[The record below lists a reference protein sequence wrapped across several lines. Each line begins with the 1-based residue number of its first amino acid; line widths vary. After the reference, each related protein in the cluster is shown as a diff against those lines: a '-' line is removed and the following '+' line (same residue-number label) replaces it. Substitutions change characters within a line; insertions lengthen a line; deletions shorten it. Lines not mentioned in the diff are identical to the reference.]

1 MYVHEKNFT
10 FCTTKISYNTQTA
23 VAVIPCSLHNIA
35 VNTKNMDN
43 IKDFHPVDLLLLQH
57 LVYVIKAA
65 R

>member
-1 MYVHEKNFT
+1 MNAHGMRFT
-10 FCTTKISYNTQTA
+10 FCTTKISYSTQTA

-35 VNTKNMDN
+35 VNTKNIDN

>member
-1 MYVHEKNFT
+1 MHTWNKFFT
-10 FCTTKISYNTQTA
+10 FCTTKISYSTQTA

-35 VNTKNMDN
+35 VNTKNIDN